1 MFTEA
6 VFMKWSPQFDGYS
19 SMGSIPPLVLLVTVI
34 TEWLPGRMC
43 NVGFS
48 IPLGAMKQKS

>member
-1 MFTEA
+1 MFTQA
-6 VFMKWSPQFDGYS
+6 VFMKWSLQFDGYS

-34 TEWLPGRMC
+34 SKWPPGRMC

-48 IPLGAMKQKS
+48 IPLGVMKQKS